1 MIRTLPARAV
11 RLLLAAMSQLSP
23 IRAGHCTA
31 CARGRAFSF
40 TMRAM
45 TKDAPEKPRRGF
57 FKRLRER
64 MNQGRGLGLSLGFAG
79 RKLDDELAE
88 ELETE
93 LLMADVGVDAAD
105 RILAALRKKLGRAT
119 IENDEQI
126 RGLLRDVL
134 ADMLRS
140 HARPLLVDPAARPFV
155 ILVVGVNGSGKTT
168 TIGKLARRL
177 QDEGHSVMLAAG
189 DTYRA
194 AAIEQL
200 QAWGERNQ
208 VPVVAQQPGADPAAV
223 IYDACEAARARGI
236 DVLLADTAGR
246 LQNKAGLM
254 AELEKVVR
262 IAGKLDPAAPH
273 EKMLVLDSSLGQN
286 AISQAVEFHNAVG
299 LTGLTMTKLDGGAKG
314 GVLVSLAERLDVPF
328 RFIGVGEQAE
338 DMDIFDAE
346 AFAAALVG
354 SEKA

>member
-1 MIRTLPARAV
+1 
-11 RLLLAAMSQLSP
+11 
-23 IRAGHCTA
+23 
-31 CARGRAFSF
+31 
-40 TMRAM
+40 MRAM
-45 TKDAPEKPRRGF
+45 AKEDHGNPGGGF

-64 MNQGRGLGLSLGFAG
+64 INGGRGLGLSLGFAG

-105 RILAALRKKLGRAT
+105 QILSALRKKLGRAS
-119 IENDEQI
+119 IDSDDQVRE
-126 RGLLRDVL
+126 LLCEVL

-140 HARPLLVDPAARPFV
+140 HARPLQVDTSARPYV

-177 QDEGHSVMLAAG
+177 KDEGYSVMLAAG

-200 QAWGERNQ
+200 QAWGERNA

-262 IAGKLDPAAPH
+262 IAGKLNPAAPH

-286 AISQAVEFHNAVG
+286 AISQAVEFDNAIG

-314 GVLVSLAERLDVPF
+314 GVLISLAERLDLPF

-338 DMDIFDAE
+338 DMDVFDAD

-354 SEKA
+354 SKAP

>member
-1 MIRTLPARAV
+1 
-11 RLLLAAMSQLSP
+11 
-23 IRAGHCTA
+23 
-31 CARGRAFSF
+31 
-40 TMRAM
+40 M
-45 TKDAPEKPRRGF
+45 TNRDEQKPRGGF
-57 FKRLRER
+57 IKRLRER
-64 MNQGRGLGLSLGFAG
+64 MNRGRGLGLALGFKG

-88 ELETE
+88 ELETQ
-93 LLMADVGVDAAD
+93 LLMADVGLDAAD
-105 RILAALRKKLGRAT
+105 RILAALRKQLGKAT
-119 IENDEQI
+119 IDSDDQV
-126 RGLLRDVL
+126 RTVLRDVL
-134 ADMLRS
+134 ADMLRG
-140 HARPLLVDPAARPFV
+140 HARPLSVDTNARPYV

-177 QDEGHSVMLAAG
+177 KDQGYSVMLAAG

-200 QAWGERNQ
+200 QAWGERND

-223 IYDACEAARARGI
+223 IYDACEAARARGV

-262 IAGKLDPAAPH
+262 IAGKLDPSAPH

-299 LTGLTMTKLDGGAKG
+299 LTGITMTKLDGGAKG
-314 GVLVSLAERLDVPF
+314 GVLVALAAQLDVPF

-338 DMDIFDAE
+338 DMDVFDADT
-346 AFAAALVG
+346 FAAALAG
-354 SEKA
+354 SDPA